1 MLATDPCMDAWALL
15 GASWPGTLLL
25 TSQPP
30 SPPLATSL
38 RSIRVGEP
46 HSGADADNS
55 PPQAPTS
62 PACFIQKLW
71 RVLGGRGEGSLRI
84 WSACLHLSSC
94 SGHLLASVLRGGCSP
109 HLPGF
114 TCSPLTEFAP
124 LSLHHP
130 QIPIP
135 ATSPL
140 QRGTPTASSS
150 LAPVQSPL
158 SPEASPCA
166 LQPPPHQAG
175 PSDLLP
181 APPALL
187 HHRFFYR
194 YSVKHRISS
203 LGTAITPQILT
214 RLTTKFNLRSE
225 VSSLHLLLAL
235 ATSKHQ
241 FIYFPSP
248 AGMSAMG
255 EQGWS
260 LADSHTDIPFRLVG

>member
-1 MLATDPCMDAWALL
+1 MQTTPH
-15 GASWPGTLLL
+15 PK
-25 TSQPP
+25 
-30 SPPLATSL
+30 PL
-38 RSIRVGEP
+38 
-46 HSGADADNS
+46 
-55 PPQAPTS
+55 QAPI
-62 PACFIQKLW
+62 ACFIQKLW
-71 RVLGGRGEGSLRI
+71 GVLGGQGEGSLRI

-94 SGHLLASVLRGGCSP
+94 SGHLPASVLRGSCSP
-109 HLPGF
+109 HLPSF
-114 TCSPLTEFAP
+114 TCSPSTEFAP

-130 QIPIP
+130 RIPIP
-135 ATSPL
+135 AKSPL
-140 QRGTPTASSS
+140 PGGTPTASSS

-181 APPALL
+181 APPSLL
-187 HHRFFYR
+187 HHRFFYQ
-194 YSVKHRISS
+194 YVKHRISS
-203 LGTAITPQILT
+203 LGSAITPQILT
-214 RLTTKFNLRSE
+214 RLTTKFSLRSE

-235 ATSKHQ
+235 ATSEHR